1 MPSVDA
7 ARELARTALR
17 GVPERWRHTTAVV
30 AQAATLADTVPAS
43 DRELLLA
50 AAWLHDIGYGHALR
64 ETGLHPLDAAR
75 HLREEGWGERL
86 CCLVAHHSGARFVAS
101 VRGIR
106 GLLDEFDCE
115 DSAVADALTYADQA
129 VGFHGR
135 PVNLR
140 ERVNGTSDRHRS
152 ASANAR
158 ARQTRAPYL
167 LAVADRVER
176 RLAPAM

>member
-1 MPSVDA
+1 MQSVDA

-30 AQAATLADTVPAS
+30 TQAAALAATVPAS

-50 AAWLHDIGYGHALR
+50 AAWLHDIGYGRALR
-64 ETGLHPLDAAR
+64 QTGLHPLDGAR
-75 HLREEGWGERL
+75 HLRENGWDERL
-86 CCLVAHHSGARFVAS
+86 CGLVAHHSGARFVAS

-106 GLLDEFDCE
+106 GLLEEFDCE

-140 ERVNGTSDRHRS
+140 DRINGTSHRHRS
-152 ASANAR
+152 VSANVR
-158 ARQTRAPYL
+158 ARQTRAPHL